1 MNCMRRRNSVFTK
14 LTTFFIFVL
23 LALILVDSGYTEDS
37 LLKAARSGDA
47 TAQYQLA
54 QRYSKNLQSQADVKN
69 AYFWMKK
76 AALQGLAKAQFFVGN
91 MYCNGSGAEQ
101 SYIHGYVWHTLAAEG
116 GISEAEE
123 KLEILQEIML
133 TERDI
138 EEAMQIVA
146 KLKEK
151 IAKVKK

>member
-1 MNCMRRRNSVFTK
+1 MSCTTKRNNVFILFNTVF
-14 LTTFFIFVL
+14 LCVL
-23 LALILVDSGYTEDS
+23 LALTLVDSGYTEDS
-37 LLKAARSGDA
+37 LLSAAQSGDA
-47 TAQYQLA
+47 AAQYELA
-54 QRYSKNLQSQADVKN
+54 QRYTKNLQSQADVKN

-138 EEAMQIVA
+138 QEALKIVA

-151 IAKVKK
+151 IVKAP